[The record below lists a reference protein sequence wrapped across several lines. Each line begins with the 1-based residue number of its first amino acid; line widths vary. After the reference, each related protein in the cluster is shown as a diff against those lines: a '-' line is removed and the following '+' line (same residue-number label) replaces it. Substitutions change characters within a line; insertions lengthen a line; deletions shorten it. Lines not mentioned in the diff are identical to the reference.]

1 MESLQS
7 LSSRST
13 FTLRKVFSC
22 SDTPILHPTQCRTY
36 PTKANVRLPT
46 TKGLRADKIRKIE
59 GYIQRE
65 SEESGTPSMGRRTSR
80 VRSKIKQQDSYLLGG
95 RAGSFPVSE
104 HLGRTRARGLNSMIH
119 FLYIRKKSVK
129 KNRRA

>member
-1 MESLQS
+1 MKRIYKSANNTKLLAYRASL
-7 LSSRST
+7 
-13 FTLRKVFSC
+13 
-22 SDTPILHPTQCRTY
+22 TP
-36 PTKANVRLPT
+36 
-46 TKGLRADKIRKIE
+46 
-59 GYIQRE
+59 IQRE

-119 FLYIRKKSVK
+119 FLYITKSQ
-129 KNRRA
+129 